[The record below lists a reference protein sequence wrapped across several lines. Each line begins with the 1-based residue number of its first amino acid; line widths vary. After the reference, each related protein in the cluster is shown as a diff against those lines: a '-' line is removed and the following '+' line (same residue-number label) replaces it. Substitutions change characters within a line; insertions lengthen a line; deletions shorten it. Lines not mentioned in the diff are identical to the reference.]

1 MTLKYIPSGD
11 SAFIIKAGDEIS
23 VEINRTVRK
32 LLIRLEAE
40 KISGITDF
48 IPSYNE
54 LMVCYDPSVIDYRQ
68 LPDIFRSCTA
78 DLDTMELP
86 EEDVIHVPVLY
97 GGEYGPDLQ
106 YVAGYNDLAE
116 DDVIEIHSSSACLV
130 YMLGFTPG
138 FCYLGG
144 MDQHIATPRRETPRL
159 KIPAGSVGI
168 ADGQTGIYPIE
179 SPGGWQII
187 GKTPVRLFSPDQKP
201 EFLFSAGDYIQFFSV
216 TEDEYKHI
224 LDEVSEGIYQV
235 RRTKNT

>member
-1 MTLKYIPSGD
+1 MALKYIPSGD

-23 VEINRTVRK
+23 EEVNRTVRK
-32 LLIRLEAE
+32 LLIRLEKE
-40 KISGITDF
+40 KISGITDI

-54 LMVCYDPSVIDYRQ
+54 LMVCYDPAVKDYRQ
-68 LPDIFRSCTA
+68 LTGIFRSCA
-78 DLDTMELP
+78 DDLNSMELP

-106 YVAGYNDLAE
+106 YVAEYNSLTE
-116 DDVIEIHSSSACLV
+116 DEVIEMHSSSACLV

-144 MDQHIATPRRETPRL
+144 MDQRIATPRRETPRL

-187 GKTPVRLFSPDQKP
+187 GRTPIKLFSPDKKP
-201 EFLFSAGDYIQFFSV
+201 EFLFSAGDYIQFFPV
-216 TEDEYKHI
+216 TADEYKHI
-224 LDEVSEGIYQV
+224 LDEVSEGVYQV
-235 RRTKNT
+235 RRTKKT